1 MRISVLLFA
10 CAVLLVGLDLR
21 ARLAASQSPDSS
33 RRADIYHDGWIDLNK
48 NGRMDIY
55 ENPKAPIDQRID
67 DLLRQMNVDEKTCQ
81 TATLYGVGRGR
92 TGQEPPMKDEL
103 PTAEWKQHL
112 WKDGIA
118 NIDEHLNGVGPNGK
132 SIYATDIVKHAWA
145 MNEVQRFFIEQTRL
159 GVPVDFTNEGLRG
172 LAFSKATS
180 FPSELGQGHT
190 WDKELISQIGRITAD
205 EARALGYTNV
215 YAPTLDVSRDQR
227 WGRIEDTYGEDP
239 YLVSRLGV
247 EMTRAM
253 QKNYQIVS
261 TAKHFAVY
269 SIAKGAREGQ
279 ARTDPQATP
288 HEVENIFLPP
298 FKAAIKEGG
307 LLGIMSSYNDY
318 DGVPVT
324 GSHYWLTERLRNEFG
339 FRGYVVS
346 DSAAVEYLYNKH
358 GVAADMKDA
367 VRQSIE
373 AGLNVK
379 TNFTPPDDFVLPLRE
394 LVKEGKVSM
403 KTLDDRVRDVLRVKF
418 ILGLF
423 DHPYIQDTARADKI
437 VNSPEHQQVALRA
450 ARESIVLLKNEANA
464 LPLRKDIRSIAVIGP
479 NADDDSLTRYRYGP
493 NQVNGITVLQG
504 IKNKLGDQV
513 KVNYAKGCDVTDEHW
528 PQTEVLPEPLTDK
541 ERGEIAKAVEAAK
554 KSDVAVV
561 VLGDSP
567 NTVGETASRT
577 SLDLPGRQV
586 DLVQA
591 VHATGKPVVVV
602 VLNGRPMSINWV
614 DKYVPGII
622 EAWFPGAQG
631 GTAIADV
638 LFGDYNPGGK
648 LTVTF
653 PKTVGQIPYNF
664 PTKPNAQWEGEKTRV
679 NGALYFFGHGLSY
692 TTFAYSS
699 LRINPKLV
707 SQAGASVNVNRRGTS
722 PTNRGIPRGTIDSE
736 GRPLSVIVTC
746 DVTNTGSRAGDEV
759 VQLYTHELV
768 TTVTTYEKN
777 LRGFERIHL
786 NPGQTQTVSFTL
798 TRDDL
803 ALWDRQ
809 MHFVVEPGKFK
820 VMIGSG
826 SEDIRLTGQF
836 EVTR

>member
-1 MRISVLLFA
+1 MSG
-10 CAVLLVGLDLR
+10 AV
-21 ARLAASQSPDSS
+21 QSDQPAFP
-33 RRADIYHDGWIDLNK
+33 RRTEIYRPGWIDLNK
-48 NGRMDIY
+48 NGRMDVY
-55 ENPKAPIDQRID
+55 ENPRAPIERRID
-67 DLLRQMNVDEKTCQ
+67 DLLSQMNLEEKTCQ

-92 TGQEPPMKDEL
+92 AGLELPLKDEL
-103 PTAEWKQHL
+103 PTAEWKKQV

-118 NIDEHLNGVGPNGK
+118 NIDEHLNGVGPNGQ
-132 SIYATDIVKHAWA
+132 SIYATNIGKHVWA
-145 MNEVQRFFIEQTRL
+145 MNEVQRFFIEETRL
-159 GVPVDFTNEGLRG
+159 GIPVDFTNEGLRG
-172 LAFSKATS
+172 LGFTTATS

-190 WDKELISQIGRITAD
+190 WDKELIGEIGRITAA

-215 YAPTLDVSRDQR
+215 YSPTLDVSRDQR

-247 EMTRAM
+247 EMARAL
-253 QKNYQIVS
+253 QKDYQVAS

-279 ARTDPQATP
+279 ARTDPQATR
-288 HEVENIFLPP
+288 HEVEEIFLPP
-298 FKAAIKEGG
+298 FKAAIKEAGI
-307 LLGIMSSYNDY
+307 LGVMSSYNDY
-318 DGVPVT
+318 DSVPVT

-379 TNFTPPDDFVLPLRE
+379 TNFTPPTDFILPLRE
-394 LVKEGKVSM
+394 LLKEGKVSM
-403 KTLDDRVRDVLRVKF
+403 KTLDARVRDVLRVKF

-423 DHPYIQDTARADKI
+423 DHPYVPDATRAERI
-437 VNSPEHQQVALRA
+437 VNSAEHQAVALRA
-450 ARESIVLLKNEANA
+450 ARESIVLLKNDHNA
-464 LPLRKDIRSIAVIGP
+464 LPLDKNIRSIAVIGP

-493 NQVNGITVLQG
+493 NAVKGTTVLEG
-504 IKNKLGDQV
+504 IRKKLGERV
-513 KVNYAKGCDVTDEHW
+513 KVNYAKGCDITDAHW
-528 PQTEVLPEPLTDK
+528 PETEVLPEPLTEK
-541 ERGEIAKAVEAAK
+541 ERDEIGKAVDAAK
-554 KSDVAVV
+554 KSDLAVV
-561 VLGDSP
+561 VLGDGT

-577 SLDLPGRQV
+577 SLDLPGRQL

-591 VHATGKPVVVV
+591 VYATGKPVIVVL
-602 VLNGRPMSINWV
+602 LNGRPISINWIN
-614 DKYVPGII
+614 KYVPGIV

-692 TTFAYSS
+692 TTFVYSN
-699 LRINPKLV
+699 LKINPMVV
-707 SQAGASVNVNRRGTS
+707 SLARTTS
-722 PTNRGIPRGTIDSE
+722 RAPVGGLDSNINIT
-736 GRPLSVIVTC
+736 V
-746 DVTNTGSRAGDEV
+746 DVTNTGARAGDEV
-759 VQLYTHELV
+759 VQLYTREVV
-768 TTVTTYEKN
+768 TSVTTYEKN

-786 NPGQTQTVSFTL
+786 TPGEKKTVTFTL
-798 TRDDL
+798 KAEDVSI
-803 ALWDRQ
+803 WDRNL
-809 MHFVVEPGKFK
+809 HFVIEPGKVR

-826 SEDIRLTGQF
+826 SEDIRLTGEFQI
-836 EVTR
+836 VSR

>member
-1 MRISVLLFA
+1 MRKLTLLFLF
-10 CAVLLVGLDLR
+10 LLLIQPLLHP
-21 ARLAASQSPDSS
+21 AQNQTNNKNK
-33 RRADIYHDGWIDLNK
+33 IYHDGWIDLNK
-48 NGRMDIY
+48 NGRMDVY
-55 ENPKAPIDQRID
+55 ENPKAPIDKRID
-67 DLLRQMNVDEKTCQ
+67 DLLSQMTVDEKTCQ

-92 TGQEPPMKDEL
+92 TGAEPPMKDEL
-103 PTAEWKQHL
+103 PTPEWKNKI

-118 NIDEHLNGVGPNGK
+118 NIDEHLNGIGPNGK
-132 SIYATDIVKHAWA
+132 SIYATDIKKHVWA
-145 MNEVQRFFIEQTRL
+145 MNEVQRFFIEETRL
-159 GVPVDFTNEGLRG
+159 GIPVDFTQEGLRG
-172 LAFSKATS
+172 VAAYTATS

-190 WDKELISQIGRITAD
+190 WDKELISEIGRIEGD

-247 EMTRAM
+247 EMAKAM
-253 QKNYQIVS
+253 QKNYRIAS
-261 TAKHFAVY
+261 TAKHFAIY

-279 ARTDPQATP
+279 ARTDPQATL

-298 FKAAIKEGG
+298 FKAAIKEAGI
-307 LLGIMSSYNDY
+307 LGVMSSYNDY
-318 DGVPVT
+318 DGIPVT

-358 GVAADMKDA
+358 GVATDMKDA

-379 TNFTPPDDFVLPLRE
+379 TNFTPPDDFILPLRA

-418 ILGLF
+418 LLGMF
-423 DHPYIQDTARADKI
+423 DHPYVEDADYALKT

-450 ARESIVLLKNEANA
+450 ARESIVLLKNDRSA
-464 LPLRKDIRSIAVIGP
+464 LPLKKDLSSIAVIGP

-493 NQVNGITVLQG
+493 NGVKGTTVLQG
-504 IKNKLGDQV
+504 IKNKLGDKV
-513 KVNYAKGCDVTDEHW
+513 KVNYAKGCEVTNEHW
-528 PQTEVLPEPLTDK
+528 PETEVLPEPLTQK
-541 ERGEIAKAVEAAK
+541 EKEEIAKAVEAATN
-554 KSDVAVV
+554 SDVAVV

-577 SLDLPGRQV
+577 SLDLPGRQL

-591 VHATGKPVVVV
+591 VYATGKPVVVV
-602 VLNGRPMSINWV
+602 LLNGRPMSINWV
-614 DKYVPGII
+614 NKYVPGII

-664 PTKPNAQWEGEKTRV
+664 PTKPNAQWEGERTRV

-692 TTFAYSS
+692 TTFAYSNLKITPQVGS
-699 LRINPKLV
+699 V
-707 SQAGASVNVNRRGTS
+707 STASGSDRVNRTPNGPQIT
-722 PTNRGIPRGTIDSE
+722 
-736 GRPLSVIVTC
+736 VTLE
-746 DVTNTGSRAGDEV
+746 VTNTGSREGEEV

-768 TTVTTYEKN
+768 TSVTTYEKN

-786 NPGQTQTVSFTL
+786 KPGETKTVTFTL
-798 TRDDL
+798 KPEDL

-836 EVTR
+836 EIVAGVR

>member
-1 MRISVLLFA
+1 MRITSILLIII
-10 CAVLLVGLDLR
+10 LSGLSLSLP
-21 ARLAASQSPDSS
+21 AQTQGKK
-33 RRADIYHDGWIDLNK
+33 DIYHQGWIDLNK
-48 NGRMDIY
+48 NGRMDVY
-55 ENPKAPIDQRID
+55 ENPKAPIDQRVN
-67 DLLRQMNVDEKTCQ
+67 DLLSQMNVDEKTCQ

-92 TGQEPPMKDEL
+92 TGRSAPLEDEL
-103 PTAEWKQHL
+103 PTPEWKTSKL

-132 SIYATDIVKHAWA
+132 SIYATDVAKHVWA
-145 MNEVQRFFIEQTRL
+145 MNEVQRFFIEDTRL
-159 GVPVDFTNEGLRG
+159 GIPVDFTNEGLRG
-172 LAFSKATS
+172 LNWSTATS

-190 WDKELISQIGRITAD
+190 WDKELISEIGSITAD

-247 EMTRAM
+247 EMAKAM
-253 QKNYQIVS
+253 QKNYQIAS

-288 HEVENIFLPP
+288 HEVENILLPP
-298 FKAAIKEGG
+298 FKAAIKEAGI
-307 LLGIMSSYNDY
+307 LGVMSSYNDY
-318 DGVPVT
+318 DGTPIT
-324 GSHYWLTERLRNEFG
+324 GSYHWLTERLRNEFG

-358 GVAADMKDA
+358 GVATDMKDA
-367 VRQSIE
+367 VRQSIA

-379 TNFTPPDDFVLPLRE
+379 TNFTPPEDFVLPLRE
-394 LVKEGKVSM
+394 LVKEGKVPM

-418 ILGLF
+418 MLGLF
-423 DHPYIQDTARADKI
+423 DHPYVEDAARTARI

-450 ARESIVLLKNEANA
+450 ARESIVLLKNDHNA
-464 LPLRKDIRSIAVIGP
+464 LPLSKELKSIAVIGP
-479 NADDDSLTRYRYGP
+479 NADDDSLVRYRYGP
-493 NQVNGITVLQG
+493 NQVKGGTVLEG
-504 IKNKLGDQV
+504 IRNKLGDRV
-513 KVNYAKGCDVTDEHW
+513 KVNYAKGCDAIDEHW
-528 PQTEVLPEPLTDK
+528 PETEVLPEPLTDK
-541 ERGEIAKAVEAAK
+541 EKTEIANAVDAARQ
-554 KSDVAVV
+554 SDVAVV
-561 VLGDSP
+561 VLGDAT

-577 SLDLPGRQV
+577 SLDLPGRQL

-591 VHATGKPVVVV
+591 VYATGKPIIVVL
-602 VLNGRPMSINWV
+602 LNGRPMSINWI

-622 EAWFPGAQG
+622 EGWFPGVQG
-631 GTAIADV
+631 GAAIADV

-648 LTVTF
+648 LSVTF

-679 NGALYFFGHGLSY
+679 NGALYFFGYGLSY
-692 TTFAYSS
+692 TTFKYSNLKLAPTAVAS
-699 LRINPKLV
+699 ASPNVAIN
-707 SQAGASVNVNRRGTS
+707 
-722 PTNRGIPRGTIDSE
+722 
-736 GRPLSVIVTC
+736 C
-746 DVTNTGSRAGDEV
+746 DVTNTGSREGDEV

-777 LRGFERIHL
+777 LRGFERVHL
-786 NPGQTQTVSFTL
+786 KPGETKTVTFAL

-803 ALWDRQ
+803 GLWDRQ
-809 MHFVVEPGKFK
+809 MHYVVEPGKFK
-820 VMIGSG
+820 VMLGSG
-826 SEDIRLTGQF
+826 SEDIRLNGEF
-836 EVTR
+836 EVKAK